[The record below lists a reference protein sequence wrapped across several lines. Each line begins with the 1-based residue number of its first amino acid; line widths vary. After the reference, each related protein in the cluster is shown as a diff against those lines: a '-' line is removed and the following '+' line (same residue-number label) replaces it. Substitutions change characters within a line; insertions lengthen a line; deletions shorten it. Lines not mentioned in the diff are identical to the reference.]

1 MFAMNPLPNPLAAQY
16 ALTAA
21 RFAFNNGDYQ
31 AVLILTDEALALS
44 PTPDVELWL
53 LRYQG
58 DAHRAMSNYLKAAYQ
73 YEQALELARRLGDA
87 QAETQLLIALGR
99 VAGNQGAYRAA
110 QAYYTAVLERYQQ
123 CDDRAGI
130 AEALNNLG
138 TVCLRRGD
146 RHSAK
151 RHHDESLMI
160 WRQLNDPVGIAA
172 SLYALGEV
180 ALSEGDYHKA
190 LTYMRESLELYQNS
204 GRRKDVARVL
214 NGIGSAHLQH
224 GDIPTALDYIQ
235 RSLEMRQLLLD
246 RKGESVCWQNIGW
259 AALSQHEPQRAL
271 DAFQRALH
279 IQDAITYR
287 YGSTQTRVYIG
298 FVQLEQDPAAARA
311 HFQEALQIAHRIGA
325 RFVALEAVIGM
336 AWWAWRTG
344 SRDKSVEWLAFV
356 QQQDMASRGM
366 TQPYLQRLA
375 ALHAEQ
381 AAELTQRLEQYHEA
395 RDFDETIQHIM
406 HY

>member
-1 MFAMNPLPNPLAAQY
+1 MNPQPNPLAAHY

-31 AVLILTDEALALS
+31 AALTLADEALLLS
-44 PTPDVELWL
+44 PTPEVQLWL

-73 YEQALELARRLGDA
+73 YEQALELARQLGDE
-87 QAETQLLIALGR
+87 QAETQVLIALGR

-110 QAYYTAVLERYQQ
+110 QAYYAAVLERYQQ
-123 CDDRAGI
+123 RADRAGI

-146 RHSAK
+146 LHSAQ
-151 RHHDESLMI
+151 RYHDESLTI
-160 WRQLNDPVGIAA
+160 WRQLNEPMGIAA

-180 ALSEGDYHKA
+180 ALSEGDYYKA
-190 LTYMRESLELYQNS
+190 LTYMRESLDLYQHS
-204 GRRKDVARVL
+204 GRRKDAARVL
-214 NGIGSAHLQH
+214 NGIGSAILQH

-259 AALSQHEPQRAL
+259 SALKQQEPLRAL
-271 DAFQRALH
+271 DAFQRALN
-279 IQDAITYR
+279 IQDAISYR
-287 YGSTQTRVYIG
+287 YGSAQTHVYIG
-298 FVQLEQDPAAARA
+298 FVQLEHDLTAARA
-311 HFQEALQIAHRIGA
+311 HFQEALQVAYRIGA
-325 RFVALEAVIGM
+325 RSVALGAVIGM
-336 AWWAWRTG
+336 AWWAWQTG
-344 SRDKSVEWLAFV
+344 NRDKSVEWMAFV
-356 QQQDMASRGM
+356 RQQDVAVRGM
-366 TQPYLQRLA
+366 TQPYLQRLEA
-375 ALHAEQ
+375 IHAEQ
-381 AAELTQRLEQYHEA
+381 AAELVQRFQQYHETSN
-395 RDFDETIQHIM
+395 FDETIQHII

>member
-1 MFAMNPLPNPLAAQY
+1 MNPEPNPLAAHY

-31 AVLILTDEALALS
+31 VALNLADEALMLS
-44 PTPDVELWL
+44 PTPDVQLWL

-73 YEQALELARRLGDA
+73 YERALELARKLGDE
-87 QAETQLLIALGR
+87 QAETQVLIALGR
-99 VAGNQGAYRAA
+99 VAGNQGSYRAA

-123 CDDRAGI
+123 RDDRAGI

-146 RHSAK
+146 QHSAK
-151 RHHDESLMI
+151 RYHDESLTI
-160 WRQLNDPVGIAA
+160 WRQLNAPIGIAA

-190 LTYMRESLELYQNS
+190 LTYMRESLDLYQHS
-204 GRRKDVARVL
+204 GQRRDVARVL
-214 NGIGSAHLQH
+214 NGIGSAILQH
-224 GDIPTALDYIQ
+224 DDIPMALDYIQ

-259 AALSQHEPQRAL
+259 AAFKQQEPMRAL
-271 DAFQRALH
+271 DAFQRALN

-287 YGSTQTRVYIG
+287 YGSTQTRIYIG
-298 FVQLEQDPAAARA
+298 FVRLEQDPAVARK
-311 HFQEALQIAHRIGA
+311 HFQEALQVAHRIGA
-325 RFVALEAVIGM
+325 RSVALEAVIGM
-336 AWWAWRTG
+336 AWWAWQTQ
-344 SRDKSVEWLAFV
+344 SRDKSVEWLLFV
-356 QQQDMASRGM
+356 RQQDVAVRGM
-366 TQPYLQRLA
+366 TQPYLQRLE
-375 ALHAEQ
+375 ALHTEQ
-381 AAELTQRLEQYHEA
+381 AAQLVQRLQQHHETS
-395 RDFDETIQHIM
+395 DFDEMIQYII